1 MKDLKEE
8 LESKTFNFKVQTGK
22 QDMMFGSI
30 SIKQI
35 KKELNNQGYN
45 IDKTKI
51 IIDHPITS
59 LGTHNIKIELHKEV
73 IATIKINVMK

>member
-1 MKDLKEE
+1 
-8 LESKTFNFKVQTGK
+8 
-22 QDMMFGSI
+22 MMFGSI

-59 LGTHNIKIELHKEV
+59 LGAHNIQIELHKEV
-73 IATIKINVMK
+73 IATIKINVTK